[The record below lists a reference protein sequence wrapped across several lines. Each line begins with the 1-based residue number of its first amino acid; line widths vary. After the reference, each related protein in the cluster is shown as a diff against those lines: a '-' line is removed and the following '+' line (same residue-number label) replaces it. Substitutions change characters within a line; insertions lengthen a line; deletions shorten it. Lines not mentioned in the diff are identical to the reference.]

1 MRLLLGLLLLVSVT
15 LSAQTG
21 SATLPQSP
29 VNEITPTGVQPVKKK
44 PLFHLSDGLAPY
56 VLAYAKAMK
65 ADNWRLDI
73 FVKND
78 FVVVFSHEVD
88 IDMTQYAKKG
98 AAGVAL
104 GMDKD
109 DLVYV
114 VINTEAW
121 VTLED
126 YEKQDLINHEL
137 MHDIFNVRHTPDE
150 EEDRLMHPASYPKS
164 WGETMSRLIGAIHDL
179 NEAYE
184 Q

>member
-1 MRLLLGLLLLVSVT
+1 MRRLFLAIVLLAFTMNAV
-15 LSAQTG
+15 AQVET
-21 SATLPQSP
+21 
-29 VNEITPTGVQPVKKK
+29 VNEIAPTGVQPVKKK

-150 EEDRLMHPASYPKS
+150 EEDRLMHPSSYPKN
-164 WGETMSRLIGAIHDL
+164 WGDTMSRLIGAIHDL

-184 Q
+184 

>member
-1 MRLLLGLLLLVSVT
+1 MKRVFLAIVLLAFTMNAV
-15 LSAQTG
+15 AQVET
-21 SATLPQSP
+21 
-29 VNEITPTGVQPVKKK
+29 VNEIAPTGVQPVKKK

-137 MHDIFNVRHTPDE
+137 MHDIFNVRHTPEE